1 MKYRNFYRIVG
12 FMIVWVLSISFS
24 LAQTPKKQLT
34 IKESAEQVN
43 EDFKALKNL
52 FKKKSDAT
60 SEPEGTSET
69 ESTSNAPNASNFLHL
84 HGGGIAENVVY
95 VDAERFGHFNRGKAI
110 VHKGTASAM
119 IDANGKLVFPY
130 NTHRFYDIRNTYV
143 FRENE
148 VYANG
153 IFQYAKNGQ
162 GAFESY
168 MNAEGK
174 ELTLSPEIKGVRMGL
189 NGQYLEGVRTL
200 YDRPKNKQGKHPVQ
214 HYFITHMG
222 KLYVLGTGL
231 GKISNGIGVYSE
243 YKDGWKLGYMKLSGE
258 KLTEAV
264 FDEAEPFFDGM
275 AVVGQKDQYGKIKY
289 GYINEKGESAIPLLF
304 SIRPSKFSGGFAK
317 VVPKDRDEF
326 QYAFINK
333 KGEII
338 FKQSAEDKRKL
349 GNYEF
354 DSFQS
359 YGLTTTTGDF
369 YVMDT
374 LFNVLPKS
382 DFFARF
388 GISGNS
394 HFQGASY
401 REPNGGTHSSKGL
414 FSVVNETN
422 PKIYFSN
429 NDMNHQG
436 ILRGKELRIGII
448 NLGTKTVVLPAFSRI
463 GYFDPVSKLAY
474 AEVDTVVKKGG
485 SNVIETTKGYINEK
499 GEWVILQAEDSKW

>member
-1 MKYRNFYRIVG
+1 MKNQRVTRMKIS
-12 FMIVWVLSISFS
+12 VLLILLSPAVFQ
-24 LAQTPKKQLT
+24 AQSQPTV
-34 IKESAEQVN
+34 KESVEQVKK
-43 EDFKALKNL
+43 DFKAIKNI
-52 FKKKSDAT
+52 FKKKSDT
-60 SEPEGTSET
+60 ISET
-69 ESTSNAPNASNFLHL
+69 ETTSNAPNDTNFLHL
-84 HGGGIAENVVY
+84 QGGGIAKNVVY
-95 VDAERFGHFNRGKAI
+95 VDADRFGHFNHGKAI
-110 VHKGTASAM
+110 VHKGTASTM
-119 IDANGKLVFPY
+119 IDAEGQFVFPY
-130 NTHRFYDIRNTYV
+130 NTHRFYDIRNTYA

-162 GAFESY
+162 GGFESY

-174 ELTLSPEIKGVRMGL
+174 ELTGSPETKSVRIGL
-189 NGQYLEGVRTL
+189 NGQHALLEGVKTL
-200 YDRPKNKQGKHPVQ
+200 YDRPKNKQGKYPIQ
-214 HYFITHMG
+214 YHYITHTG

-231 GKISNGIGVYSE
+231 GKINNGIGVYSE

-275 AVVGQKDQYGKIKY
+275 AVVGKKDQYGINKF
-289 GYINEKGESAIPLLF
+289 GYVNEKGELVIPFLF

-317 VVPKDRDEF
+317 VEPKDRGEF

-333 KGEII
+333 KGEVI
-338 FKQSAEDKRKL
+338 FKQTVEDKRKL
-349 GNYEF
+349 GNHEF
-354 DSFQS
+354 DTFQS
-359 YGLTTTTGDF
+359 YGLTTTTGGF

-374 LFNVLPKS
+374 LFKVLPKA

-388 GISGNS
+388 GISGIS
-394 HFQGASY
+394 HIQGASY
-401 REPNGGTHSSKGL
+401 HEPNGGTHSSKGL
-414 FSVVNETN
+414 FSVVDETN

-436 ILRGKELRIGII
+436 RLRGKELRIGFI

-463 GYFDPVSKLAY
+463 GYFDPVSELAY

-485 SNVIETTKGYINEK
+485 HNVIETTKGYINDK
-499 GEWVILQAEDSKW
+499 GEWVILQAEGSKW